1 MLSYR
6 TIEPNTLELLNKLS
20 QLPILSDMP
29 QWVMGTGT
37 LVHSLGSMN
46 LSPMIL
52 MLSFVQGIFI
62 DCSECI
68 NVFVY

>member
-1 MLSYR
+1 
-6 TIEPNTLELLNKLS
+6 
-20 QLPILSDMP
+20 
-29 QWVMGTGT
+29 MGTGT

-46 LSPMIL
+46 LSLMIL
-52 MLSFVQGIFI
+52 VQGIFI